1 MARSAH
7 REAVGYFEQAAV
19 GICQEADLPSVFPT
33 AAAVLGAAY
42 TLSGRIG
49 DAMSLLTQ
57 AVEQSA
63 AMERADGAAR
73 HRLLLGEAQ
82 LLAGRLEEAHALAER
97 ALALARAHQ
106 EWGHQA
112 YALRLLGEIA
122 ARRDPPESEPAEAH
136 DRQALTMAEELGMHP
151 LAAHC
156 HRSLGEL
163 YVRLGRSDD
172 AHAELSAAITLYR
185 AMDMTFWLPQTEAA
199 RTQVMS

>member
-122 ARRDPPESEPAEAH
+122 ARRDPPESEQLKPTTA
-136 DRQALTMAEELGMHP
+136 RP
-151 LAAHC
+151 SPWP
-156 HRSLGEL
+156 RSLACARS
-163 YVRLGRSDD
+163 RLTATAALGNSISGWDGATMPAPSCPRRSRCT
-172 AHAELSAAITLYR
+172 APWT
-185 AMDMTFWLPQTEAA
+185 
-199 RTQVMS
+199 